1 MFQPTAGAGRLVLA
15 LKVALS
21 RRKAEHWNP
30 TNLWSFQTVKE
41 FLINP
46 GSLRKESLQTPKE
59 TLMNYGNL
67 LQQQRDYFMSGATLP
82 RAAREDALNRLG
94 RAVSGH
100 RENILKA
107 LRADLGKSEGE
118 ACMLEIGPVMD
129 GLRHTLQ
136 HLARWMRPVD
146 MPSPPPLQPGKSRV
160 YCEPL
165 GTALIIAPWNYPFQL
180 SFLPLLTAVAAGNCA
195 VLKPSPETPRV
206 VEIMRE
212 CLEATFPP
220 QHVAL
225 VEGGEA
231 ETGALLRERFD
242 AVLYTGS
249 ARVGRI
255 VMRAAAEH
263 LTPVCLELGG
273 KSPALVMKDAVLPIA
288 AKRIAWGKLLN
299 AGQTCISPD
308 YVLAEETVREELIS
322 LLNRSFAEMLGPDP
336 VNNPDYP
343 RIISDAVFTKL
354 SALAPAGTKTDQTT
368 RKIAPAAFAADAG
381 HPAMQEEIFGPL
393 LPVLSFTDA
402 DAALESIRAGHKPL
416 AFYLFTE
423 NSAFARHAL
432 SRVSSGGACV
442 NDVVM
447 HAASAAMPFGGV
459 GESGMG
465 RYHGRR
471 GFEFFSNIK
480 SVLHQSAAV
489 DVPFRY
495 PPFSEETLAALRG
508 MCG

>member
-1 MFQPTAGAGRLVLA
+1 
-15 LKVALS
+15 
-21 RRKAEHWNP
+21 
-30 TNLWSFQTVKE
+30 
-41 FLINP
+41 
-46 GSLRKESLQTPKE
+46 
-59 TLMNYGNL
+59 MNYGNL
-67 LQQQRDYFMSGATLP
+67 VQTQRDYFMGGATLP
-82 RAAREDALNRLG
+82 RAAREDALRRLG
-94 RAVSGH
+94 RAVCER
-100 RENILKA
+100 RENIVKA

-118 ACMLEIGPVMD
+118 VCMLEIGPVMD
-129 GLRHTLQ
+129 GLHFTLQ
-136 HLARWMRPVD
+136 NLARWMRPVTL
-146 MPSPPPLQPGKSRV
+146 PSPPPLRPGKSRV

-206 VEIMRE
+206 VETMRE
-212 CLEATFPP
+212 CLEATFHHH
-220 QHVAL
+220 HVA
-225 VEGGEA
+225 VAEGGEA
-231 ETGALLRERFD
+231 EAEALLRERFD
-242 AVLYTGS
+242 AVFYTGG

-273 KSPALVMKDAVLPIA
+273 KSPALVMHDAVLPTA

-299 AGQTCISPD
+299 AGQTCVAPD
-308 YVLAEETVREELIS
+308 YVLAEESIREELLA
-322 LLNRSFAEMLGPDP
+322 LLNASFTEMLGPDP

-343 RIISDAVFTKL
+343 RIISDAAFARLT
-354 SALAPAGTKTDQTT
+354 AIAPAGTKTDKSA
-368 RKIAPAAFAADAG
+368 RKIAPTAFAADAG
-381 HPAMQEEIFGPL
+381 HPAMREEIFGPL
-393 LPVLSFTDA
+393 LPVLSFTKAED
-402 DAALESIRAGHKPL
+402 ALEGIRAGHKPL
-416 AFYLFTE
+416 AFYVFTE
-423 NSAFARHAL
+423 NAGFARRAL

-442 NDVVM
+442 NDVLL

-480 SVLHQSAAV
+480 SVLHQSGTV

-495 PPFSEETLAALRG
+495 PPFSEETLAVLRG

>member
-1 MFQPTAGAGRLVLA
+1 
-15 LKVALS
+15 
-21 RRKAEHWNP
+21 
-30 TNLWSFQTVKE
+30 
-41 FLINP
+41 
-46 GSLRKESLQTPKE
+46 
-59 TLMNYGNL
+59 MNYGKL
-67 LQQQRDYFMSGATLP
+67 LQRQRDYFMSGATLP
-82 RAAREDALNRLG
+82 RAAREDALRRLG
-94 RAVSGH
+94 RAVSE
-100 RENILKA
+100 RRDNILKA

-129 GLRHTLQ
+129 GLHHTLH
-136 HLARWMRPVD
+136 HLASWMRPVNL
-146 MPSPPPLQPGKSRV
+146 PSPPPLQPGKSRV

-206 VEIMRE
+206 VETMRE
-212 CLEATFPP
+212 CLEATFPSH
-220 QHVAL
+220 HVAL
-225 VEGGEA
+225 AEGGETEA
-231 ETGALLRERFD
+231 EALLRERFD
-242 AVLYTGS
+242 VILYTGG
-249 ARVGRI
+249 ARVGRL

-273 KSPALVMKDAVLPIA
+273 KCPALVTRDAVLPIA

-299 AGQTCISPD
+299 AGQTCVAPD
-308 YVLAEETVREELIS
+308 YVAAEESIREELIT
-322 LLNRSFAEMLGPDP
+322 LLNKAFTEMLGPDP

-343 RIISDAVFTKL
+343 RIISDTSFTRL
-354 SALAPAGTKTDQTT
+354 TALAPAGTRADKTAH
-368 RKIAPAAFAADAG
+368 KIAPIAFAADAG
-381 HPAMQEEIFGPL
+381 HPAMREEIFGPL
-393 LPVLSFTDA
+393 LPVLSFTNA

-416 AFYLFTE
+416 AFYVFTE
-423 NSAFARHAL
+423 NAAFARHAL
-432 SRVSSGGACV
+432 SKVSSGGACV
-442 NDVVM
+442 NDVLM

-480 SVLHQSAAV
+480 SVLHQSGTV
-489 DVPFRY
+489 DAPFRY